1 VNRNKR
7 INLSNK
13 HANSTHDASNK
24 QTNDDIELG
33 DLKTCK
39 TQANE
44 QDMSDDKQFDTSND
58 LNDNSNNNNNSFN
71 QKELL
76 DVVLMKKK
84 SKFNRKSSIASD
96 SSVVISMLNKSA
108 SNTNNNNNNNNST
121 IKS

>member
-7 INLSNK
+7 INLSTK
-13 HANSTHDASNK
+13 HANVAHSDSNK
-24 QTNDDIELG
+24 QANDDIELG

-39 TQANE
+39 TQTNE
-44 QDMSDDKQFDTSND
+44 QDMNDEKQFDTSND
-58 LNDNSNNNNNSFN
+58 LNDNSNNNNNNNNNSFN

-108 SNTNNNNNNNNST
+108 SNNNNNSNT
-121 IKS
+121 KP